1 MTARVATAI
10 LALAHDA
17 AVAARVP
24 AAILALALGA
34 AGALAG
40 CGSSESNIS
49 RREYAL
55 ERAQFEQVADEL
67 GEVRAA
73 VHREVATSRAV
84 WPRIY
89 NGLPARIGAPLQD
102 GVKAASEVAGDLP
115 APRFMAKRATLT
127 GPASGIAILYED
139 YDRLAE
145 RGWRLTETGIAG
157 IVSGPVSV
165 QRFVRANS
173 PLYIDAI
180 YDGHFDLSLTGKK
193 LLEGYEKI
201 EALSEEKKFAGIG
214 GFGSSLT
221 RGEVNALAA
230 AYSIPAVRLEPHPG
244 PGTEEG

>member
-1 MTARVATAI
+1 VTARIATAI
-10 LALAHDA
+10 LAF
-17 AVAARVP
+17 
-24 AAILALALGA
+24 ALCAPGV
-34 AGALAG
+34 LAG
-40 CGSSESNIS
+40 CGSSESDIS

-73 VHREVATSRAV
+73 VHREVASSRAV

-89 NGLPARIGAPLQD
+89 NGLPARIGAQLQD

-115 APRFMAKRATLT
+115 APRFMAQQSTLT
-127 GPASGIAILYED
+127 GPASGIASLYED

-180 YDGHFDLSLTGKK
+180 YDGHFDLSLIGKK

-201 EALSEEKKFAGIG
+201 EDLSRQGKFAGIG
-214 GFGSSLT
+214 GFGASLT
-221 RGEVNALAA
+221 QRDMNALAA